1 MSNGKNEAV
10 GFMKKFMG
18 FSVATWVGALLSFV
32 VTPIAT
38 RVFDTAELGK
48 INLFQTYITLLMYV
62 GLLGL
67 QQGYIRFCNEPPTG
81 FQRKSLYK
89 FCMGLSL
96 VFTLAMDVIVIVLW
110 KSISKDISGFENL
123 IVPICLAASTTAYVM
138 LTMSS
143 TRYRMAQNVR
153 GYNIQQI
160 GIVFATKISYVLA
173 ALISPKHDLAILV
186 MSVCFVVWAVISL
199 LKQNDTFGEK
209 IPYQERESI
218 RSIILYSLPWIL
230 VLFVNYLNTSLPKL
244 LIKSM
249 LDYSSVGIYSSAV
262 SIVSIISLLQA
273 GFNLFWTPYVY
284 ENYKENSEKIQLVHR
299 IISLLMILFGICI
312 LLGQDIF
319 YLVLGE
325 SYRESKCYFGML
337 LVSPVLYTIGETT
350 GFGINIAKKSY
361 LNIIISTATIV
372 SNLMISYFLIPY
384 LGCTGAAVSVMVSS
398 FVMFAVKTVLGE
410 RYYRTVS
417 SKSKTIIG
425 IVLFILATLVS
436 WKFTDMYVL
445 KYAAFGIIGVCVLL
459 LYIKEVKVGIALI
472 KELVVKRKQ

>member
-10 GFMKKFMG
+10 GFLKKFMG
-18 FSVATWVGALLSFV
+18 FSVATWVGAVLSFV

-67 QQGYIRFCNEPPTG
+67 QQGYIRFCKEPPTG
-81 FQRKSLYK
+81 FQDKSLYK
-89 FCMGLSL
+89 FCTALSL
-96 VFTLAMDVIVIVLW
+96 IFTLAMDVIVIALW
-110 KSISKDISGFENL
+110 KPISKDISGYENL
-123 IVPICLAASTTAYVM
+123 IVPISLAASTMSYVM
-138 LTMSS
+138 LTLTS

-153 GYNIQQI
+153 GYNVQQI
-160 GIVFATKISYVLA
+160 GIVFATKISYLLA
-173 ALISPKHDLAILV
+173 ALFSPRHDLAIV
-186 MSVCFVVWAVISL
+186 IMSACFVVWAIVSL
-199 LKQNDTFGEK
+199 LKQNDTFGVK
-209 IPYQERESI
+209 IPYNERKSI
-218 RSIILYSLPWIL
+218 RLIMLYSLPWVL

-284 ENYKENSEKIQLVHR
+284 ENYKVNSNKIQLVHR

-312 LLGQDIF
+312 LLGQDIL
-319 YLVLGE
+319 YMVLGE

-361 LNIIISTATIV
+361 LNIIISVTTIV
-372 SNLMISYFLIPY
+372 SNLGISYFLIPQM
-384 LGCTGAAVSVMVSS
+384 GCAGAAVSVMISS

-410 RYYRTVS
+410 RYYKTVS

-425 IVLFILATLVS
+425 IALFISATLVS
-436 WKFTDMYVL
+436 WKFTDMYLVR
-445 KYAAFGIIGVCVLL
+445 YASLGIIAVCVLL
-459 LYIKEVKVGIALI
+459 VYIKEVKMGIALV
-472 KELVVKRKQ
+472 KEFVVKRKH